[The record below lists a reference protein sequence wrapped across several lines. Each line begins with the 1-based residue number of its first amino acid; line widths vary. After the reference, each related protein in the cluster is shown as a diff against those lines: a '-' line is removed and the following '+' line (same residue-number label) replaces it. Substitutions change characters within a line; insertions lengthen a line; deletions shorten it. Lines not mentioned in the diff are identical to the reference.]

1 MNYKLESTLYKPLKS
16 SFFVEN
22 NKISLLD
29 VVFDFTIEYNKS
41 FDIPQILSLFEYCNN
56 SNIQEL
62 RDYFLS
68 ELRRV
73 FKYADITVSDKASL
87 RVCLDQN
94 FDLELLGDVSIY
106 ANYLVIM
113 ESYSFKEFHL
123 DKISPYVQTLDILEC
138 NKLER
143 FSLFSDNFHLSELV
157 FGSLWSLDYIY
168 NLDRIV
174 NLESLKIFDCA
185 YLLEISVFPDSL
197 RYISIS
203 DCKDLHLLPVFPDSI
218 EKIEIYNCN
227 SLVNFPNLPKNLKS
241 LSVTECPNLSE
252 SSLQIISSFKI

>member
-1 MNYKLESTLYKPLKS
+1 MNYKLKSTLNKPLKS

-29 VVFDFTIEYNKS
+29 VVFDFTIEYNKC

-73 FKYADITVSDKASL
+73 FKYADITVSDKLSL
-87 RVCLDQN
+87 RVCLDQD
-94 FDLELLGDVSIY
+94 FDLDLLGDVSVY
-106 ANYLVIM
+106 ANYFVIM
-113 ESYSFKEFHL
+113 ENSTFKEFHL
-123 DKISPYVQTLDILEC
+123 DKISPYVQTLHFLEC
-138 NKLER
+138 NNLER
-143 FSLFSDNFHLSELV
+143 FSLFSDNFHLTDLV

-174 NLESLKIFDCA
+174 NLEFLRIFECN

-203 DCKDLHLLPVFPDSI
+203 NCKDLHLLPSFPDSL
-218 EKIEIYNCN
+218 EEIEIYNCN

-241 LSVTECPNLSE
+241 LSVTKCPNLSE
-252 SSLQIISSFKI
+252 SSLEMISNFKI